1 MNNLCKVPRPLSLS
15 SDDLLREAEKTHAA
29 KFVSRFPSA
38 EITDSCQNTYNLK
51 SASASSAALSSAL
64 SSGSSQLNILDL
76 VFQSPTSMQTASDAI
91 TRERLPDTVAPVEMQ
106 HTESHLKSNV
116 SSIPMGSSET
126 NFASSSLDP
135 HGPLQIHDMVKTV
148 INSWGPVEPINPE
161 RFFFKLLASRG
172 YDCSTI
178 SALGSSYSR

>member
-38 EITDSCQNTYNLK
+38 EIIDSCQNTYNLK
-51 SASASSAALSSAL
+51 SASAPSAALSS
-64 SSGSSQLNILDL
+64 GNSQLNILDL
-76 VFQSPTSMQTASDAI
+76 VLQSPTSMQTSSDAI
-91 TRERLPDTVAPVEMQ
+91 TLERLPDTVTPVGIQ
-106 HTESHLKSNV
+106 HTDSDLKSNV
-116 SSIPMGSSET
+116 SSTPSISSET

-135 HGPLQIHDMVKTV
+135 HGPLLIHDMVKTV